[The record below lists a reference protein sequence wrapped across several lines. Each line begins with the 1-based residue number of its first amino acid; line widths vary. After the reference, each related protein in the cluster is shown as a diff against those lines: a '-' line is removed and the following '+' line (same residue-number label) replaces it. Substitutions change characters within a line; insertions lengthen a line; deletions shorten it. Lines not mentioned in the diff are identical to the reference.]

1 MISTKVGVNF
11 VWNNCIVPNSFWSC
25 CCCPFLSKNKKKWIF
40 QFQSNLWHYLPW
52 ELLST
57 IFISWKLLLEIEW
70 LYWYQKL
77 PLKRKQN
84 MNFPWEKNSEKNLLY
99 CVISG
104 VPDYVSIKEICKK
117 IQKMCQKK
125 KSTIEKL
132 TSWQNK
138 TKFWFCESWEKP
150 KMKLRQSWDSV
161 EIQIR

>member
-52 ELLST
+52 KLLST

-84 MNFPWEKNSEKNLLY
+84 MNFPWEKKLGEKPTLLCYFWGTRLCLHQRNLQENTKN
-99 CVISG
+99 
-104 VPDYVSIKEICKK
+104 VSKEKK
-117 IQKMCQKK
+117 HNREID
-125 KSTIEKL
+125 KL
-132 TSWQNK
+132 TKQ
-138 TKFWFCESWEKP
+138 
-150 KMKLRQSWDSV
+150 D
-161 EIQIR
+161 